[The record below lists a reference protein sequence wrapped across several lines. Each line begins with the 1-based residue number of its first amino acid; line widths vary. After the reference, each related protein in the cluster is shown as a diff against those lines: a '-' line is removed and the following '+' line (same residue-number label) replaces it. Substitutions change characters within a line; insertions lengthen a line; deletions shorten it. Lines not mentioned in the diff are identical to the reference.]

1 MFIPNCASLYENG
14 EIDIEAIMHEYL
26 GRFHEHELPL
36 NWFNDEVKA
45 VFGIDVF
52 RDRCSDLSD
61 SRIFSYRRDNVD
73 LLIMRTEDIDRIA
86 ESAVGGFLGINK
98 FRLQQSNA
106 SSEKNY
112 SRVYRDFLKE
122 ARLPAEYLK
131 MLYESLYSTFFY
143 SPTEIKNFEARWQNL
158 DPLHTGVL

>member
-1 MFIPNCASLYENG
+1 MFIPNCASLYEKG
-14 EIDIEAIMHEYL
+14 EIGLEAIMQEYL

-36 NWFNDEVKA
+36 NWFNDEIKA

-52 RDRCSDLSD
+52 RDRCSASTD
-61 SRIFSYRRDNVD
+61 SRVFSYRRDNID

-86 ESAVGGFLGINK
+86 ESAVSGFLGINE

-112 SRVYRDFLKE
+112 SRVYRDFLKGV
-122 ARLPAEYLK
+122 RLPAGYLK
-131 MLYESLYSTFFY
+131 KLYGSLYTTFFY
-143 SPTEIKNFEARWQNL
+143 SPSEIKNFETRWLQ
-158 DPLHTGVL
+158 P